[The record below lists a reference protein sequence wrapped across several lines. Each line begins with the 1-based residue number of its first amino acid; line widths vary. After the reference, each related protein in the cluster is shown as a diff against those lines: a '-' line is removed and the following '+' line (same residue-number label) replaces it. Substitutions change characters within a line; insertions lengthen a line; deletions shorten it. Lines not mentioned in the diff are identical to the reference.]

1 MRISELIADLHSDLE
16 RYGNVEVCAETATN
30 QPVTGTLYARLAD
43 TGRYTLFLL
52 LEGGEGGRMSR
63 EDR

>member
-1 MRISELIADLHSDLE
+1 MRISELIADLQTDLVVH
-16 RYGNVEVCAETATN
+16 GDVEVCAETATN
-30 QPVTGTLYARLAD
+30 QPVTGTLYARLTD